1 MKRERV
7 IRFVTIAIL
16 INWPPDRLTIWSIDH
31 LTTWSIDHLINWP
44 PDLSTTWSI
53 YHLITWPLDQL
64 TTWSIDNRQDFF
76 SRTRR
81 HCSGQQWAQ
90 CWGEEDSFFLIKF
103 YFHKIPVLYGA
114 RRWDTFGWKWK
125 SSGNILFVKIC
136 FTQLQ
141 ILNFWF
147 SKTVRHLS
155 QLSPY
160 VPPPPISCRHWPDL
174 PLERGSNDLPL
185 FHTVHSAHIKSR
197 MAREPHWKDDLQ
209 VLGATVKSFTFSS
222 TLFWESM
229 YMWRSRE
236 KLLGPRVNVSFF
248 ENSWYDK

>member
-1 MKRERV
+1 MKRERL

-16 INWPPDRLTIWSIDH
+16 INWPSDLLTTWPPDQ

-44 PDLSTTWSI
+44 PDLSTTWSLD
-53 YHLITWPLDQL
+53 HLITWPLDQL

-136 FTQLQ
+136 FTHLR
-141 ILNFWF
+141 ILNL
-147 SKTVRHLS
+147 KIL
-155 QLSPY
+155 
-160 VPPPPISCRHWPDL
+160 I
-174 PLERGSNDLPL
+174 
-185 FHTVHSAHIKSR
+185 
-197 MAREPHWKDDLQ
+197 
-209 VLGATVKSFTFSS
+209 
-222 TLFWESM
+222 
-229 YMWRSRE
+229 
-236 KLLGPRVNVSFF
+236 
-248 ENSWYDK
+248 